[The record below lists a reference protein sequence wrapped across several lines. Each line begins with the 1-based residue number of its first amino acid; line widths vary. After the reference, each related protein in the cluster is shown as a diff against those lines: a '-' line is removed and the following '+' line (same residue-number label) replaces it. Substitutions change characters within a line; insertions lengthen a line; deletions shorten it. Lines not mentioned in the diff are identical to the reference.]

1 MDVHEAPEIV
11 PFEEGLDIVDTIGQM
26 GDINSRESIDFARLA
41 RDESSPIRHAQSWI
55 TYVTANGK
63 ELRHLLIVVQSI

>member
-26 GDINSRESIDFARLA
+26 GDIHSRESIDFARLA
-41 RDESSPIRHAQSWI
+41 RDESSPSDTHKAGLL
-55 TYVTANGK
+55 TLPPTA
-63 ELRHLLIVVQSI
+63 RS